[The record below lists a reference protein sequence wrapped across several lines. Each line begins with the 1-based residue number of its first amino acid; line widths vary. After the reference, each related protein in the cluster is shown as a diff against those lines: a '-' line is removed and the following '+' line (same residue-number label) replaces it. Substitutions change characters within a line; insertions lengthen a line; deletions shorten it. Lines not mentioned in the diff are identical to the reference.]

1 MLSGH
6 ETVLHAKWSKGLIR
20 AEKLYKNMK
29 KIVEKKKSVTEKK
42 SEIAEKVT
50 KVTTIIHLTINNF
63 KTHPYQLSVFRTEF
77 FLSLFC
83 MSCKYPSRILGS
95 P

>member
-6 ETVLHAKWSKGLIR
+6 ETVLHANWSKGLIR
-20 AEKLYKNMK
+20 AEKLYKDMK
-29 KIVEKKKSVTEKK
+29 IIVKKKKSVTGKK

-63 KTHPYQLSVFRTEF
+63 KTYPSFVWRF
-77 FLSLFC
+77 FSLIC
-83 MSCKYPSRILGS
+83 MSCKYPSRRFGS
-95 P
+95 S